1 MRSFA
6 STTLVLSPPLALACV
21 LAASCGGAPVAPV
34 KPEAPTA
41 LEGGS
46 PGSPSFSGVSG
57 AEDAGVG
64 DAAGLTEVEAE
75 AGVDAGSQGAPS
87 APRACPA
94 GMQLVDT
101 TYCPNP
107 SLRCLRD
114 EYDKPNHITIC
125 HEFAPGQGCR
135 GKLRRQ
141 RFCID
146 TYEYPN
152 KEGAHPPV
160 MVDWYDAAGA
170 CAAEGKRLCWESE
183 WVSACEGP
191 DKLPFPYGIKRDPNV
206 CNIDNPY
213 VKPSLERVYSSDPA
227 VQGAEL
233 LRLDESVASGERAG
247 CVSGFGV
254 HDLTGNFDEWV
265 NAESTHDKSQWAGLK
280 GGAWGH
286 VRNACRPMTVS
297 HPPEF
302 TYYFISFRCC
312 ADAAPT
318 PPSASTEVDPAA
330 PPLWT
335 PPPPPN
341 HRDPSGA
348 ISPGWTTRERGPNRP
363 RPR

>member
-1 MRSFA
+1 MRSLRSSVSRA
-6 STTLVLSPPLALACV
+6 LVLLPPLAFAGA
-21 LAASCGGAPVAPV
+21 LAASCGGAQPLPGVSAAGAPASAGIRGSAALAGGAEG
-34 KPEAPTA
+34 EASA
-41 LEGGS
+41 SAGADAGAGVDGAAGS
-46 PGSPSFSGVSG
+46 PG
-57 AEDAGVG
+57 AG
-64 DAAGLTEVEAE
+64 
-75 AGVDAGSQGAPS
+75 PS
-87 APRACPA
+87 ACPL

-101 TYCPNP
+101 TYCPTP
-107 SLRCLRD
+107 VLRCLRS

-125 HEFAPGQGCR
+125 HEFAPGQRCPGE
-135 GKLRRQ
+135 LRRQ

-152 KEGAHPPV
+152 QEGAHPPV

-170 CAAEGKRLCWESE
+170 CAAQGKRLCWESE

-191 DKLPFPYGIKRDPNV
+191 DKLPFPYGEKRDPNA

-233 LRLDESVASGERAG
+233 LRLDESVASGERKA

-265 NAESTHDKSQWAGLK
+265 NAESPHDKSKWAGLK

-312 ADAAPT
+312 ADAAPA
-318 PPSASTEVDPAA
+318 PASSTAELA
-330 PPLWT
+330 PLWT
-335 PPPPPN
+335 PPPPPR
-341 HRDPSGA
+341 HPDPSGA